1 MRKCT
6 QRKRKDKDTKGMP
19 MGRQG
24 RKGGY
29 VIRQPITFE
38 TSMDE
43 WMNRICLTMC
53 DHMVSPIIQRQNKKK
68 FLPNNQ
74 VPM

>member
-1 MRKCT
+1 
-6 QRKRKDKDTKGMP
+6 

-43 WMNRICLTMC
+43 GMMMMMMYL
-53 DHMVSPIIQRQNKKK
+53 PEYKKT
-68 FLPNNQ
+68 LHIR
-74 VPM
+74 